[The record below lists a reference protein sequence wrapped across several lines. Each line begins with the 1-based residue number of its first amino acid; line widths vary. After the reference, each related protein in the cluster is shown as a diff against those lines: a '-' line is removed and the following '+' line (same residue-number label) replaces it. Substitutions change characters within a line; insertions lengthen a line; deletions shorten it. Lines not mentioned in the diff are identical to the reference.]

1 MKKEFSCG
9 AILFTK
15 NKEGIREYVLIMEA
29 NGSYGF
35 PKGHKKSGE
44 SDVECALREIKEE
57 TGLVPTILPNMKRT
71 IHYSM
76 PNGNFKEV
84 TYFVGKY
91 DDQELVPEDTNI
103 LAAKKFDLTTAL
115 SLIRYPQ
122 VKDILIETDFM
133 LDMKG
138 D

>member
-1 MKKEFSCG
+1 
-9 AILFTK
+9 
-15 NKEGIREYVLIMEA
+15 MEA

-44 SDVECALREIKEE
+44 TDIDCALREIKEE
-57 TGLVPTILPNMKRT
+57 TGLTPTILPDMKRT

-91 DDQELVPEDTNI
+91 DDQELIPEDSNI
-103 LAAKKFDLTTAL
+103 LAAKKFTLDAAL
-115 SLIRYPQ
+115 SLIKYPQ
-122 VKDILIETDFM
+122 VKDILVEIDYM
-133 LDMKG
+133 LDIKG
-138 D
+138 E